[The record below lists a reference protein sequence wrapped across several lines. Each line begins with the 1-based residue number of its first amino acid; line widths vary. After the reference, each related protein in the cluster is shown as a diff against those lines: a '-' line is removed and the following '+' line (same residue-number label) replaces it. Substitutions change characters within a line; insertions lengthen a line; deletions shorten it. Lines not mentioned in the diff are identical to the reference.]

1 MHGLLKPRRL
11 LIGLGE
17 RDLSYSLLD
26 KCHFPIH
33 AMLVELV
40 AITKHER
47 GLTVHLM
54 IIEEGE
60 TLDIT
65 RIARLI
71 VAL

>member
-17 RDLSYSLLD
+17 RDSSSILLD
-26 KCHFPIH
+26 KCHLPVH

-40 AITKHER
+40 AIMKHER
-47 GLTVHLM
+47 GLTVHLL
-54 IIEEGE
+54 IIKEGE